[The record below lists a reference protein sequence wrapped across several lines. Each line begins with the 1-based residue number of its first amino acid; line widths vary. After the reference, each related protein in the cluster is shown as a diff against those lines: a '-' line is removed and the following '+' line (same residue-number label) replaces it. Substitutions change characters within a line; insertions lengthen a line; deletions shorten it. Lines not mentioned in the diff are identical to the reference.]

1 MNNVTPFTPS
11 EQYADPNERK
21 RMFANAYLRFGDYQ
35 KAAEQIEPDQLKA
48 QRLGMEWSQDP
59 YVLECIGKERVTNG
73 AASEIPT
80 CEELAVEILKATRQC
95 KALNKDKL
103 AGYALA
109 AKMLGYIDSK
119 DNSGGTNVT
128 FNRVFV
134 VPAPAAS
141 LDDFERMAT
150 AQQTRLLNAA
160 I

>member
-1 MNNVTPFTPS
+1 MNNVTPFTPV

-21 RMFANAYLRFGDYQ
+21 RMFATAYLRFGDYQ
-35 KAAEQIEPDQLKA
+35 AAANQIEPDQLQA
-48 QRLGMEWSQDP
+48 QRLAMEWSQDP
-59 YVLECIGKERVTNG
+59 YVLECIGKDRIAGG
-73 AASEIPT
+73 ATVEIPSQ
-80 CEELAVEILKATRQC
+80 EELALEILKATRQT
-95 KALNKDKL
+95 KSLNKDKL

-109 AKMLGYIDSK
+109 AKLLGYIDNK
-119 DNSGGTNVT
+119 DARAGTNVT

-150 AQQTRLLNAA
+150 AQQSRLLNAA